1 MIHTF
6 DLKGACNSGIVLK
19 YHTKA
24 WSVKRRAQLGINW
37 IKECG
42 AVAFC
47 QREAEKA
54 APPVRVG
61 QPFARGRGE
70 VSPGSRP
77 CGVPR

>member
-37 IKECG
+37 IKNVELLLF
-42 AVAFC
+42 VN
-47 QREAEKA
+47 
-54 APPVRVG
+54 VR
-61 QPFARGRGE
+61 QKKLPHR
-70 VSPGSRP
+70 
-77 CGVPR
+77 